1 MYADTIKLNHSRRKR
16 DTEGRKERDLHT
28 QKKTGQRNK
37 TSPISKAAGPHTHTR
52 IHTKKE
58 GRGKVGRG

>member
-28 QKKTGQRNK
+28 QKKQDRETRLARSVKQ
-37 TSPISKAAGPHTHTR
+37 PDHTHTC

-58 GRGKVGRG
+58 GRGEVGRG